1 MKMSLHKCKDTCHHH
16 NCCNYIPHTYRFQQP
31 YMYDATSGFSTS
43 HHPSHIFV
51 YDLWQRKLKSDKEHC
66 IKHYLI
72 RYLTTGTK
80 FLYFYDKK
88 VIMLTLMGIGA
99 NKKGGVL
106 NPAFFVS
113 EWWLPLLPVVLIRT
127 VSFFLPFA
135 RRAANTLRPL
145 ADAILSRKPCLFF
158 SFC

>member
-88 VIMLTLMGIGA
+88 VIMTNFNGNWSKQKRRSFEPRLFCFWVMITTSVRCTHQ
-99 NKKGGVL
+99 KQ
-106 NPAFFVS
+106 S
-113 EWWLPLLPVVLIRT
+113 
-127 VSFFLPFA
+127 VSFCLSHGG
-135 RRAANTLRPL
+135 LL
-145 ADAILSRKPCLFF
+145 ILYDH
-158 SFC
+158 